1 MKNRNVDFGIKTFIL
16 KNNLSDNK
24 IYRVINNFSKKVIL
38 ANQHGDLLTVNLAHT
53 NLTKLGIDKIIVG
66 DYVSYSP
73 IEGKITKVY
82 PRDNILSKVTSSAE
96 KSWHVKSQK
105 QLLASNVDEIW
116 VMIAVDQRFTIEKL
130 ERYLETFRISDRDPI
145 ILLSK
150 ADHITEYKE
159 IKNKIGQ
166 AYPTLKVRTVSAYL
180 PETIQQIK
188 KMLIKGNTIAVV
200 GASGVGK
207 STLLNNLAGK
217 DVNKVS
223 NVRSGD
229 QKGRHTTTSITLN
242 ALPDLDIYYIDTPGF
257 KAINST
263 AQKSNPAVFNDIE
276 ALAKNCKFRNC
287 SHLSEPKC
295 AVKAA
300 VQEGTIT
307 EEHYQSYINFEKRN
321 KK

>member
-116 VMIAVDQRFTIEKL
+116 VKIGRASCR
-130 ERYLETFRISDRDPI
+130 ERKYIMNVNVSI
-145 ILLSK
+145 I
-150 ADHITEYKE
+150 
-159 IKNKIGQ
+159 IKNVQVNVGKYIFIN
-166 AYPTLKVRTVSAYL
+166 LV
-180 PETIQQIK
+180 TIQ
-188 KMLIKGNTIAVV
+188 
-200 GASGVGK
+200 
-207 STLLNNLAGK
+207 
-217 DVNKVS
+217 
-223 NVRSGD
+223 
-229 QKGRHTTTSITLN
+229 
-242 ALPDLDIYYIDTPGF
+242 
-257 KAINST
+257 
-263 AQKSNPAVFNDIE
+263 VF
-276 ALAKNCKFRNC
+276 
-287 SHLSEPKC
+287 
-295 AVKAA
+295 
-300 VQEGTIT
+300 
-307 EEHYQSYINFEKRN
+307 
-321 KK
+321 

>member
-150 ADHITEYKE
+150 ADHITEYK
-159 IKNKIGQ
+159 
-166 AYPTLKVRTVSAYL
+166 
-180 PETIQQIK
+180 
-188 KMLIKGNTIAVV
+188 
-200 GASGVGK
+200 
-207 STLLNNLAGK
+207 
-217 DVNKVS
+217 
-223 NVRSGD
+223 
-229 QKGRHTTTSITLN
+229 
-242 ALPDLDIYYIDTPGF
+242 
-257 KAINST
+257 
-263 AQKSNPAVFNDIE
+263 
-276 ALAKNCKFRNC
+276 
-287 SHLSEPKC
+287 
-295 AVKAA
+295 
-300 VQEGTIT
+300 
-307 EEHYQSYINFEKRN
+307 
-321 KK
+321 